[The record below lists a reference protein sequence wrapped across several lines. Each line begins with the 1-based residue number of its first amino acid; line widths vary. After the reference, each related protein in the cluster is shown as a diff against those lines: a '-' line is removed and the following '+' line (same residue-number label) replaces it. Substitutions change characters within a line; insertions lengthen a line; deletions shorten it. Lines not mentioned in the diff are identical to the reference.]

1 MKFLSSLTASL
12 MLGAATIAVAAV
24 PSAVAA
30 KEQKS
35 KAPKIKPSKGFI
47 APYKDGLA
55 KIEAADATGI
65 AAAGA
70 AMKAAIEKPDD
81 SYLLGNYYLSAGT
94 KLNDPATTIEGL
106 DLLIASELTP
116 PENRQILYFQ
126 KGAQAFNG
134 LKNYSLAAQSF
145 EKAYELGLRRGNVDV
160 NAANAYT
167 LLNDHNNA
175 IKWLKIAADA
185 KIAAGEAVP
194 DQYYRLMATNANKA
208 NNPVLLADT
217 MQYIVTQKPTS
228 DYWHDAVVL
237 YLRAQDLNSQDKLD
251 LLRLM
256 RETDT
261 LRYPQQYAEYVEMAD
276 ARRYP
281 AEVAAVLDEGFASG
295 IIKKSDVAFSDS
307 YSAAKGRITGIRS
320 SWDRDETEA
329 MGSSKG
335 YLALLT
341 GDAMLAGGD
350 YARATKMYEAAL
362 QKGSI
367 IDSSGKN
374 QNDRAAVRLGI
385 ALIKQGRY
393 AEAKTALAKA
403 TTVTGREI
411 ADFWTAYAD
420 NKMTGKTSAAATAE
434 PVTEP
439 TQ

>member
-1 MKFLSSLTASL
+1 
-12 MLGAATIAVAAV
+12 MLGAATIAVATV
-24 PSAVAA
+24 PAAVAA
-30 KEQKS
+30 KEKKS
-35 KAPKIKPSKGFI
+35 KAPQIKPSKGFI
-47 APYKDGLA
+47 APYQDGLA
-55 KIEAADATGI
+55 KIEAADAAGV

-70 AMKAAIEKPDD
+70 AMNAAIEKPDD
-81 SYLLGNYYLSAGT
+81 SYLLGNFYMTAGT
-94 KLNDPATTIEGL
+94 KLNDPATTIKGL
-106 DLLIASELTP
+106 DLLIASELTLP
-116 PENRQILYFQ
+116 ADRQILHFQ

-134 LKNYSLAAQSF
+134 LKNYSIAAQSF
-145 EKAYELGLRRGNVDV
+145 AKAYELGLRRGDVEV
-160 NAANAYT
+160 NAANSYT

-185 KIAAGEAVP
+185 KTAAGEAVP
-194 DQYYRLMATNANKA
+194 DQLYRLMATNANKS
-208 NNPVLLADT
+208 NNPVMLADT
-217 MQYIVTQKPTS
+217 MQYIVTQKPTN

-256 RETDT
+256 RETKT
-261 LRYPQQYAEYVEMAD
+261 LRYPQQYSEYAEMAD

-295 IIKKSDVAFSDS
+295 IIKRSDVAFSDD
-307 YSAAKGRITGIRS
+307 YNAAKGRIAGIRS

-350 YARATKMYEAAL
+350 YPRATKLYEVAL

-385 ALIKQGRY
+385 ALVKQGRY
-393 AEAKTALAKA
+393 ADAKAALAKA
-403 TTVTGREI
+403 TSATGREI
-411 ADFWTAYAD
+411 ADFWTAYAN
-420 NKMTGKTSAAATAE
+420 NKISGKTSAAAPAAAE
-434 PVTEP
+434 VEADATVDAA
-439 TQ
+439 Q